1 MRYQGSSPNAKDF
14 GTIVLKFRRNKVFL
28 LLMVLSLGG
37 TTRAD
42 LTTGLSPRENNSD
55 PVPLIEAA
63 KNQDW
68 DKLRTLLEQGEKA
81 TVTSA
86 DGQLRSTGQ
95 VTGITL
101 KLPSY

>member
-1 MRYQGSSPNAKDF
+1 MRKDF

-42 LTTGLSPRENNSD
+42 LTTGLSSRENNSD

-63 KNQDW
+63 KSQDW
-68 DKLRTLLEQGEKA
+68 DKLRTLLEQGEQA
-81 TVTSA
+81 TVTST
-86 DGQLRSTGQ
+86 DGATAVSYTHLRAHETRGNL
-95 VTGITL
+95 VCRL
-101 KLPSY
+101 LL